1 MGYNITE
8 SSKAMWER
16 VKADPITH
24 EHPPFPTTGEVEI
37 TACCRDTP
45 LRLGWNCESNI
56 IIVEGKPI
64 KVMFDSG
71 WAYKVRREGIYSCY
85 DVGWLIYD
93 ILRECTDRY
102 AAMDTM
108 YYSMLAKAAK
118 VCKRA
123 A

>member
-1 MGYNITE
+1 MSRITE

-16 VKADPITH
+16 VKRDPITH
-24 EHPPFPTTGEVEI
+24 ERPPFPTTGEVEI
-37 TACCRDTP
+37 TALCRHTP
-45 LRLGWNCESNI
+45 LRLGWNCESSI

-64 KVMFDSG
+64 KVMFERG
-71 WAYKVRREGIYSCY
+71 WAYKVRREGIYSCH
-85 DVGWLIYD
+85 DVGDLVYD

-108 YYSMLAKAAK
+108 YFSMLAKAAK